1 MLCIYILPTLIETQ
15 VTLWAVETSGY
26 SVPFKPLLNA
36 EHLADLI
43 ELTEVHGNYLQSSI
57 NVAFQQLHQ
66 ESAVLQ
72 PMLLVQ
78 YGEQWYRSI
87 DQILYFHDHIFLH
100 DYVRLQ

>member
-43 ELTEVHGNYLQSSI
+43 ELTEVHSNYLQGSI
-57 NVAFQQLHQ
+57 TVAGPDPQNIKNHM
-66 ESAVLQ
+66 LQ
-72 PMLLVQ
+72 P
-78 YGEQWYRSI
+78 WI
-87 DQILYFHDHIFLH
+87 
-100 DYVRLQ
+100 